1 MTTIVFVRHAATD
14 WTGVRYCGRSD
25 PPLSEDGRQA
35 AEELAIRLGPSLP
48 GGIRIVTSPS
58 RRARETATILAMR
71 AAPAVLE
78 EDPRWLEADV
88 GDCEGSTF
96 DEVEARLPGFA
107 ARLAAGEADID
118 WPRGETA
125 SALMA
130 RVTAAWEAILDTGQP
145 TVVVSHSGPIRLA
158 IALATGRS
166 VAEVAFPGPA
176 ASVTVEVPTD
186 ARATDAARGGS

>member
-1 MTTIVFVRHAATD
+1 MTTIVFVRHAATS

-25 PPLSEDGRQA
+25 PPLSVEGISA
-35 AEELAIRLGPSLP
+35 AEALAAHLAPTLP
-48 GGIRIVTSPS
+48 PGVRIVTSPS

-78 EDPRWLEADV
+78 ADPRWLEADV
-88 GDCEGSTF
+88 GDCEGATF
-96 DEVEARLPGFA
+96 DEVEAALPGFA

-118 WPRGETA
+118 WPGGESA
-125 SALMA
+125 SALVA
-130 RVTAAWEAILDTGQP
+130 RVTAAWEAILETGQP

-166 VAEVAFPGPA
+166 IADVAFPGPA
-176 ASVTVEVPTD
+176 ESATVEVRIDPRATGT
-186 ARATDAARGGS
+186 ARAGS